1 MNLSK
6 IQIPATSAI
15 TAQIEIIIEEGYYK
29 NQADWAKHETITLS
43 ELLSEYKRL
52 SKLETYYK
60 MAMNSLEGTLTQI
73 RKVGEETI
81 SKFREGN
88 K

>member
-29 NQADWAKHETITLS
+29 NQSDWAKNESITLS

-60 MAMNSLEGTLTQI
+60 MAMNNLEGTLTKI
-73 RKVGEETI
+73 KTLGEETNEHNR
-81 SKFREGN
+81 K
-88 K
+88 